1 MGYTHYW
8 RQLRDFTDTEWQE
21 LTRLTK
27 LITNGSQG
35 ILAHHPETAG
45 EDDYYGEIEDDVFTI
60 DNEEI
65 RFNGIGKDSHETF
78 RITKKK
84 RPKADYEEQESY
96 DRQGA
101 FEFCKTAHKPYD
113 KYVVAV
119 LCAIYYIQDEKEVQP
134 YESTYDKDGKWKGSK
149 YRISFDDH
157 IMDISSDGNSD
168 DWKEGLFH
176 AVGSTRVEE
185 MYCPI
190 RDCLTLSYVDYL
202 DQKKKT
208 G

>member
-21 LTRLTK
+21 LMRLTK
-27 LITNGSQG
+27 LITASSGRDI
-35 ILAHHPETAG
+35 ILSEFN
-45 EDDYYGEIEDDVFTI
+45 IN
-60 DNEEI
+60 NEEI
-65 RFNGIGKDSHETF
+65 RFNGYGEEGHETF
-78 RITKKK
+78 LITKKK
-84 RPKADYEEQESY
+84 RAKADYEEQEAY

-119 LCAIYYIQDEKEVQP
+119 LCALYNMAGQKEWP
-134 YESTYDKDGKWKGSK
+134 LGDGK
-149 YRISFDDH
+149 
-157 IMDISSDGNSD
+157 IMSISSDGNTE
-168 DWKEGLFH
+168 DWTEGLFH
-176 AVGSTRVEE
+176 AVRSTRKEE

-190 RDCLTLSYVDYL
+190 RDCLTLSYVDYV
-202 DQKKKT
+202 DQKKKI

>member
-21 LTRLTK
+21 LMRLTK
-27 LITNGSQG
+27 LITASSGRDI
-35 ILAHHPETAG
+35 ILSEFN
-45 EDDYYGEIEDDVFTI
+45 IN
-60 DNEEI
+60 NEEI
-65 RFNGIGKDSHETF
+65 RFNGYGEEGHETF
-78 RITKKK
+78 LITKKK
-84 RPKADYEEQESY
+84 RAKRQYEEQEAY

-119 LCAIYYIQDEKEVQP
+119 LCALYNIEVKEWP
-134 YESTYDKDGKWKGSK
+134 LGDGK
-149 YRISFDDH
+149 
-157 IMDISSDGNSD
+157 IMSISSDGNTE
-168 DWKEGLFH
+168 DWTEGLFH
-176 AVGSTRVEE
+176 AVRSTRKEE

-190 RDCLTLSYVDYL
+190 RDCLTLSYVDYV
-202 DQKKKT
+202 DQEKKT

>member
-21 LTRLTK
+21 LTRLAK
-27 LITNGSQG
+27 LITADGVLDQTLSTVEFN
-35 ILAHHPETAG
+35 
-45 EDDYYGEIEDDVFTI
+45 I
-60 DNEEI
+60 DNEQI
-65 RFNGIGKDSHETF
+65 CFNGVGDNGHETF
-78 RITKKK
+78 IITKKK
-84 RPKADYEEQESY
+84 RAKADYEEQEAY

-119 LCAIYYIQDEKEVQP
+119 LCAIYHIQDEKEVQP

-157 IMDISSDGNSD
+157 IMDISSDGNTE
-168 DWKEGLFH
+168 DWTEGLFH

>member
-21 LTRLTK
+21 LTRLTN
-27 LITNGSQG
+27 LIIADNEG
-35 ILAHHPETAG
+35 ILSDGFGEGGKPEVNG
-45 EDDYYGEIEDDVFTI
+45 EHIW
-60 DNEEI
+60 
-65 RFNGIGKDSHETF
+65 FNGLGEDSHETF

-84 RPKADYEEQESY
+84 RAKEDYEEQEAY

-119 LCAIYYIQDEKEVQP
+119 LCALYNLSNVPPQRNRNAHPMRKI
-134 YESTYDKDGKWKGSK
+134 T
-149 YRISFDDH
+149 
-157 IMDISSDGNSD
+157 SDGNTA
-168 DWKEGLFH
+168 DWTEGLFH
-176 AVGSTRVEE
+176 AVRSTRREE

-190 RDCLTLSYVDYL
+190 RDCLTLSYVDYV
-202 DQKKKT
+202 DQEKKT

>member
-21 LTRLTK
+21 LMRLTK
-27 LITNGSQG
+27 LITASSGRDI
-35 ILAHHPETAG
+35 ILSEFN
-45 EDDYYGEIEDDVFTI
+45 IN
-60 DNEEI
+60 NEEI
-65 RFNGIGKDSHETF
+65 RFNGYGEEGHETF
-78 RITKKK
+78 LITKKK
-84 RPKADYEEQESY
+84 RAKREYEEQEAY

-119 LCAIYYIQDEKEVQP
+119 LCALYNMAGQKEWP
-134 YESTYDKDGKWKGSK
+134 LGDGK
-149 YRISFDDH
+149 
-157 IMDISSDGNSD
+157 IMSISSDGNTE
-168 DWKEGLFH
+168 DWTEGLFH
-176 AVGSTRVEE
+176 AVRSTRKEE

-190 RDCLTLSYVDYL
+190 RDCLTLSYVDYV
-202 DQKKKT
+202 DQERKT

>member
-27 LITNGSQG
+27 LITADGSS
-35 ILAHHPETAG
+35 ILANGISDKNSRP
-45 EDDYYGEIEDDVFTI
+45 TI
-60 DNEEI
+60 DNEQI
-65 RFNGIGKDSHETF
+65 CFNGIGNDGHETF

-84 RPKADYEEQESY
+84 RPKADYEEQEAY

-101 FEFCKTAHKPYD
+101 FEFCKTAQKPYD
-113 KYVVAV
+113 RYVVAV
-119 LCAIYYIQDEKEVQP
+119 LCAIYRVQR
-134 YESTYDKDGKWKGSK
+134 DV
-149 YRISFDDH
+149 
-157 IMDISSDGNSD
+157 MNISSDGNTA
-168 DWKEGLFH
+168 DWTEGLFH
-176 AVGSTRVEE
+176 AVRSTREEE

>member
-27 LITNGSQG
+27 LITADGLG
-35 ILAHHPETAG
+35 VLAHHPDAINGDE
-45 EDDYYGEIEDDVFTI
+45 YYGEKEDDVFTI
-60 DNEEI
+60 DSEQI
-65 RFNGIGKDSHETF
+65 RFNGIGKDGHETF
-78 RITKKK
+78 LITKKK
-84 RPKADYEEQESY
+84 RAKEDYEEHEAY

-101 FEFCKTAHKPYD
+101 FDFCKTAQKPYD

-119 LCAIYYIQDEKEVQP
+119 LCALYNIEVKEWP
-134 YESTYDKDGKWKGSK
+134 LGDGK
-149 YRISFDDH
+149 
-157 IMDISSDGNSD
+157 IMSISSDGNTE
-168 DWKEGLFH
+168 DWTEGLFH
-176 AVGSTRVEE
+176 AVRSTRREE

-190 RDCLTLSYVDYL
+190 RDCLTLSYVDYV
-202 DQKKKT
+202 DQEKKT

>member
-27 LITNGSQG
+27 LITVG
-35 ILAHHPETAG
+35 ARATALLDPD
-45 EDDYYGEIEDDVFTI
+45 EFNI

-65 RFNGIGKDSHETF
+65 RFNGVRDDAHETF
-78 RITKKK
+78 LITKKK
-84 RPKADYEEQESY
+84 RPKADYEEQEAY

-119 LCAIYYIQDEKEVQP
+119 LCAVYRVQQD
-134 YESTYDKDGKWKGSK
+134 
-149 YRISFDDH
+149 
-157 IMDISSDGNSD
+157 IMNISSDGNTA
-168 DWKEGLFH
+168 DWTEGLFH
-176 AVGSTRVEE
+176 AVRSTREQE

-190 RDCLTLSYVDYL
+190 RDCLTLSYVDYV
-202 DQKKKT
+202 DQEKET

>member
-27 LITNGSQG
+27 LITADGG
-35 ILAHHPETAG
+35 GVL
-45 EDDYYGEIEDDVFTI
+45 DYITCDVDPTPKDKRDTDWLDTGCI
-60 DNEEI
+60 A
-65 RFNGIGKDSHETF
+65 FNGVGKDGHETF
-78 RITKKK
+78 IITKKK
-84 RPKADYEEQESY
+84 RAKMDYEEQEAY

-119 LCAIYYIQDEKEVQP
+119 LCAIYRVQR
-134 YESTYDKDGKWKGSK
+134 D
-149 YRISFDDH
+149 
-157 IMDISSDGNSD
+157 IMNISSDGNTA
-168 DWKEGLFH
+168 DWTEGLFH
-176 AVGSTRVEE
+176 AVRSTRVEE

-202 DQKKKT
+202 DQEEKT

>member
-21 LTRLTK
+21 LTRLAK
-27 LITNGSQG
+27 LITADGVLDQTLSTVEFN
-35 ILAHHPETAG
+35 
-45 EDDYYGEIEDDVFTI
+45 I
-60 DNEEI
+60 DNEQI
-65 RFNGIGKDSHETF
+65 CFNGVGDNGHETF

-84 RPKADYEEQESY
+84 RPKADYEEQEAY

-101 FEFCKTAHKPYD
+101 FEFCKTAQKPYD
-113 KYVVAV
+113 RYVVAV
-119 LCAIYYIQDEKEVQP
+119 LCAIYRVQR
-134 YESTYDKDGKWKGSK
+134 DV
-149 YRISFDDH
+149 
-157 IMDISSDGNSD
+157 MNISSDGNTA
-168 DWKEGLFH
+168 DWTEGLFH
-176 AVGSTRVEE
+176 AVRSTREEE

-190 RDCLTLSYVDYL
+190 RDCLTLSYVDYV

>member
-21 LTRLTK
+21 LTRLAK
-27 LITNGSQG
+27 LITADGRG
-35 ILAHHPETAG
+35 VLARHPYDEHAL
-45 EDDYYGEIEDDVFTI
+45 TI
-60 DNEEI
+60 DDESI
-65 RFNGIGKDSHETF
+65 YFNGIGDEGHETF
-78 RITKKK
+78 CITKKK
-84 RPKADYEEQESY
+84 RPKADYEEQEAY

-119 LCAIYYIQDEKEVQP
+119 LCALYNIEVKEWP
-134 YESTYDKDGKWKGSK
+134 LGDGK
-149 YRISFDDH
+149 
-157 IMDISSDGNSD
+157 IMSISSDGNTK
-168 DWKEGLFH
+168 DWTEGLFH
-176 AVGSTRVEE
+176 AVRSTRQEE

-190 RDCLTLSYVDYL
+190 RDCLTLSYVDYV
-202 DQKKKT
+202 DQQKKT

>member
-21 LTRLTK
+21 LMRLTK
-27 LITNGSQG
+27 LITASSGRDI
-35 ILAHHPETAG
+35 ILSEFN
-45 EDDYYGEIEDDVFTI
+45 IN
-60 DNEEI
+60 NEEI
-65 RFNGIGKDSHETF
+65 RFNGYGEEGHETLL
-78 RITKKK
+78 ITKKK
-84 RPKADYEEQESY
+84 RAKADYEEQEAY

-119 LCAIYYIQDEKEVQP
+119 LCALYNMAGQKEWP
-134 YESTYDKDGKWKGSK
+134 LGDGK
-149 YRISFDDH
+149 
-157 IMDISSDGNSD
+157 IMSISSDGNTE
-168 DWKEGLFH
+168 DWTEGLFH
-176 AVGSTRVEE
+176 AVRSTRKEE

-190 RDCLTLSYVDYL
+190 RDCLTLSYVDYI
-202 DQKKKT
+202 DREKKT

>member
-27 LITNGSQG
+27 LITADGLG
-35 ILAHHPETAG
+35 VLAHHPDAINGDE
-45 EDDYYGEIEDDVFTI
+45 YYGEKEDDVFTI
-60 DNEEI
+60 DSEQI
-65 RFNGIGKDSHETF
+65 RFNGIGKDGHETF
-78 RITKKK
+78 LITKKK
-84 RPKADYEEQESY
+84 RAKEDYEEQEAY

-101 FEFCKTAHKPYD
+101 FDFCKTAQKPYD

-119 LCAIYYIQDEKEVQP
+119 LCALYNLSDAPPQRNRSAHPMSEI
-134 YESTYDKDGKWKGSK
+134 T
-149 YRISFDDH
+149 
-157 IMDISSDGNSD
+157 SDGNTE
-168 DWKEGLFH
+168 DWTEGLFH
-176 AVGSTRVEE
+176 AVRSTRQEE

-190 RDCLTLSYVDYL
+190 RDCLTLSYVDYI
-202 DQKKKT
+202 DREKKT

>member
-21 LTRLTK
+21 LTRLTN
-27 LITNGSQG
+27 LIIADNEG
-35 ILAHHPETAG
+35 ILSDGFGEGGKPEVNG
-45 EDDYYGEIEDDVFTI
+45 EHIW
-60 DNEEI
+60 
-65 RFNGIGKDSHETF
+65 FNGLGEDSHETF

-84 RPKADYEEQESY
+84 RAKEDYEEQEAY

-119 LCAIYYIQDEKEVQP
+119 LCALYNMEVKVWP
-134 YESTYDKDGKWKGSK
+134 LGDGK
-149 YRISFDDH
+149 
-157 IMDISSDGNSD
+157 IMSISSDGNTE
-168 DWKEGLFH
+168 DWTEGLFH
-176 AVGSTRVEE
+176 AVRATRKDE

-190 RDCLTLSYVDYL
+190 RDCLTLSYVDYV
-202 DQKKKT
+202 DQEKKT

>member
-21 LTRLTK
+21 LTRLTN
-27 LITNGSQG
+27 LIIADNEG
-35 ILAHHPETAG
+35 ILSDGFGEGGKPEVNG
-45 EDDYYGEIEDDVFTI
+45 EHIW
-60 DNEEI
+60 
-65 RFNGIGKDSHETF
+65 FNGLGEDSHETF

-84 RPKADYEEQESY
+84 RAKEDYEEQEAY

-113 KYVVAV
+113 KYVVAD
-119 LCAIYYIQDEKEVQP
+119 LCALYNMEV
-134 YESTYDKDGKWKGSK
+134 KDWPLGGGK
-149 YRISFDDH
+149 
-157 IMDISSDGNSD
+157 IMSISSDGNTE
-168 DWKEGLFH
+168 DWTEGLFH
-176 AVGSTRVEE
+176 AVRSTRKDE

-190 RDCLTLSYVDYL
+190 RDCLTLSYVDYV
-202 DQKKKT
+202 DQEKKT

>member
-21 LTRLTK
+21 LTRLTN
-27 LITNGSQG
+27 LIIADNKG
-35 ILAHHPETAG
+35 ILSDGFGEGGKPEVNG
-45 EDDYYGEIEDDVFTI
+45 EHIW
-60 DNEEI
+60 
-65 RFNGIGKDSHETF
+65 FNGLGEDSHETF

-84 RPKADYEEQESY
+84 RSKADYEEQEAY

-119 LCAIYYIQDEKEVQP
+119 LCALHNVSAMAGEGTE
-134 YESTYDKDGKWKGSK
+134 
-149 YRISFDDH
+149 
-157 IMDISSDGNSD
+157 IMSISSDGNTQ
-168 DWKEGLFH
+168 DWTEGLFH
-176 AVGSTRVEE
+176 AVRSTREEE
-185 MYCPI
+185 MLCPI

-202 DQKKKT
+202 DSEKKT